1 MTKSRNFVLGLGLI
15 ALIGFAL
22 AALLATRQPSLAVD
36 GSMSAK
42 ERAEIEKIVRAYI
55 LEHPEII
62 PEAIN
67 NLQRRE
73 VARMVDSNREEI
85 ETPFEGAWTGNADG
99 DVIMVEFFDY
109 NCPYCRQ
116 SNADV
121 KRLLEEDD
129 QLKLVWRDFPVLG
142 PNSRQAALAALSA
155 AKQGKYERFHDNM
168 FADERRVNQSKVFD
182 QVRKSGLAE
191 VRTAKDMDSKAL
203 EDEIDRNLALGRA
216 LGLGGT
222 PAYVIGDQV
231 LEGAVGYDALKAA
244 VEAARAG

>member
-1 MTKSRNFVLGLGLI
+1 MI
-15 ALIGFAL
+15 AVIGFAF
-22 AALLATRQPSLAVD
+22 AALLATRQPSLAD
-36 GSMSAK
+36 NGSMSPK

-73 VARMVDSNREEI
+73 VARMVDSNRTEI
-85 ETPFEGAWTGNADG
+85 ETPFESAWAGNPDG
-99 DVIMVEFFDY
+99 DVVMVEFFDF

-121 KRLLEEDD
+121 QRLLKEDEN
-129 QLKLVWRDFPVLG
+129 LKLVWRDFPVLG
-142 PNSRQAALAALSA
+142 PASRQAALAALSA
-155 AKQGKYERFHDNM
+155 ARQQKYKRFHDAM
-168 FADERRVNQSKVFD
+168 FADDRRVNQDKVFD
-182 QVRKSGLAE
+182 IVRKTGLAE
-191 VRTAKDMDSKAL
+191 VRTAKDMKAKAL
-203 EDEIDRNLALGRA
+203 EEEIDRNLALGRA

-231 LEGAVGYDALKAA
+231 LEGAVGYDQLKAA
-244 VEAARAG
+244 IAAARAG